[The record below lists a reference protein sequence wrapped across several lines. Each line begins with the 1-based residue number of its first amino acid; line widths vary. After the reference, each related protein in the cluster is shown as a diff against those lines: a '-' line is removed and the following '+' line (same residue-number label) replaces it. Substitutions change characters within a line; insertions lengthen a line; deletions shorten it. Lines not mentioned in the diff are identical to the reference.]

1 MVNKRQRKKNQKKQS
16 NKSPIRGLKHSE
28 QDEFNRL
35 RKNVK
40 SKLNRMHKV
49 FGNEMVT
56 AIYERDEQGNIKKN
70 GKVYYD
76 VVSPE
81 YFIQTP
87 KITEFKTKKEMKEW
101 MEKAKKFTD
110 RGYSRF
116 QFTKNEEGLVI
127 SKQVEERANKNS
139 DIAIESAKKVI
150 ESKKDLPI
158 AGGRTTLGERLEM
171 QKDDD
176 VGGIRVPKA
185 FEFDQIKTKRRLL
198 EKLNNLE
205 KRRKK
210 DEYFNWRNQVYKEG
224 FIETL
229 RKAFNSDANDVVKML
244 ETMDAGDLF
253 NLSLQYDELSIDN
266 YYAKHQIINSDD
278 DDLNKVREYVLSYY
292 EGNIDADF
300 LLKNFPNG

>member
-1 MVNKRQRKKNQKKQS
+1 MANKRQRKKIQKKQS

-56 AIYERDEQGNIKKN
+56 AIYERDEHGNIKKN
-70 GKVYYD
+70 GKVHYD

-87 KITEFKTKKEMKEW
+87 KITEFKSKKEMKEW

-127 SKQVEERANKNS
+127 SKQAEERANKNS
-139 DIAIESAKKVI
+139 EIAIESAKKVI

-158 AGGRTTLGERLEM
+158 AGGRTTIGERLEM

-185 FEFDQIKTKRRLL
+185 FDFDQIKTKRRLL

-205 KRRKK
+205 KRRSKN
-210 DEYFNWRNQVYKEG
+210 EYFKWRNDIYKEN
-224 FIETL
+224 FMEVL
-229 RKAFNSDANDVVKML
+229 KKAFNSDANDVLKML
-244 ETMDAGDLF
+244 STMDSGDLF
-253 NLSLQYDELSIDN
+253 NLSLQYEELSIDN
-266 YYAKHQIINSDD
+266 YYARHNQIVADD
-278 DDLNKVREYVLSYY
+278 EDLEKVRGYLESYY
-292 EGNIDADF
+292 DGNSDADF